1 MSPDKRNLNAAMLY
15 YIFDS
20 ANMHRWN
27 DHFRTVDLTELD
39 KQAHKAIIEW
49 VLAKCEESAGNTID
63 WCKLIEHNLFA
74 FIQRIAIT
82 DLKPPVYYKIMKDR
96 KAEVNNYAYNEF
108 CRLVPDMDPG
118 FLQRFRE
125 FLISENESKEDDIV
139 RAAHYLATRYEFD
152 LIYDVNRYSYGIETT
167 KKEVEEQVERFM
179 GIGLAGMEHLKDR
192 NDPLTHF
199 INLVGQ
205 LRCQQRWAR
214 TPREPKTT
222 VLGHCVF
229 VANAVYLNDLDH
241 GVSGL
246 QIYNDF
252 YSGLFHDLP
261 EVLTKDVI
269 TPVKNSS
276 DDLPELIGN
285 IETDM
290 FSEKVQ
296 PLIPEDWLEE
306 LKLMSLRPFD
316 SIDGLQRDGAAI
328 KACDLLGA
336 WIEAYVSTQYGIS
349 SKILREAKV
358 TIGRKLIDEKKGERI
373 GVKKILEDFEKMEI

>member
-1 MSPDKRNLNAAMLY
+1 MGLELKNLNAAMLY
-15 YIFDS
+15 YLFDS

-39 KQAHKAIIEW
+39 KQAHKAIIAW
-49 VLAKCEESAGNTID
+49 ILGKCEESAGHSID
-63 WCKLIEHNLFA
+63 WPKLIEHSLFA

-82 DLKPPVYYKIMKDR
+82 DLKPPVYYRIMKNK
-96 KAEVNNYAYNEF
+96 KAEVNQYVYNEF
-108 CRLVPDMDPG
+108 RRLVPNMAPD
-118 FLQRFRE
+118 FLDRFKAY
-125 FLISENESKEDDIV
+125 LSAENDSKEDDIV

-152 LIYDVNRYSYGIETT
+152 LIYDVNRNSYGIENTRR
-167 KKEVEEQVERFM
+167 EIEDQVESFM
-179 GIGLAGMEHLKDR
+179 DIGLVGMEHLKDR
-192 NDPLTHF
+192 NDPLTLF
-199 INLVGQ
+199 VNLVGQ

-222 VLGHCVF
+222 VLGHCIF
-229 VANAVYLNDLDH
+229 VASAVYLNDLDR
-241 GVSGL
+241 GVDGT
-246 QIYNDF
+246 QIYNDY

-296 PLIPEDWLEE
+296 PLIPAEWLDE
-306 LKLMSLRPFD
+306 LRIMSLRPFEN
-316 SIDGLQRDGAAI
+316 IKGLQRDGDSI
-328 KACDLLGA
+328 KACDHLAA
-336 WIEAYVSTQYGIS
+336 WIEAYVSIQYGIS

-358 TIGRKLIDEKKGERI
+358 ALGEKLINGGKGERI
-373 GVKKILEDFEKMEI
+373 DAAKILVDFENMEI

>member
-1 MSPDKRNLNAAMLY
+1 MTAEKKNLNAAMLY
-15 YIFDS
+15 YLFDS

-39 KQAHKAIIEW
+39 KQAHKAIIAW
-49 VLAKCEESAGNTID
+49 VLGKCEESAGNSID
-63 WCKLIEHNLFA
+63 WCKLIEHTLFA

-82 DLKPPVYYKIMKDR
+82 DLKPPVYYRIMKSR
-96 KAEVNNYAYNEF
+96 KEEVNRYVYAEF
-108 CRLVPDMDPG
+108 CRLVPNMSP
-118 FLQRFRE
+118 E
-125 FLISENESKEDDIV
+125 FLKRFQEYLVSDNQSKEDDIV

-152 LIYDVNRYSYGIETT
+152 LIYDVNRYSYGIENTR
-167 KKEVEEQVERFM
+167 KEIEDQVEGFM
-179 GIGLAGMEHLKDR
+179 NIGLVGMEHLKDR
-192 NDPLTHF
+192 QDPLTLF
-199 INLVGQ
+199 VNLVGQ

-229 VANAVYLNDLDH
+229 VANAVFLNDLDSNV
-241 GVSGL
+241 GSR
-246 QIYNDF
+246 QIYNDY

-296 PLIPEDWLEE
+296 PLIPKEWLEE
-306 LKLMSLRPFD
+306 LKLMSLRPFENVK
-316 SIDGLQRDGAAI
+316 GLERNGDAI
-328 KACDLLGA
+328 KACDHLAA
-336 WIEAYVSTQYGIS
+336 WIEAYVSIQYGIS

-358 TIGRKLIDEKKGERI
+358 ALGERLITEGKGEKI
-373 GVKKILEDFEKMEI
+373 GVAKILVDFENMEI